1 MIIGVEDNKFEVFD
15 VLSKVCEDCLY
26 ICVVFI
32 FMKYFVGGEKQF
44 IQVLIGCEVFCDGL
58 FVDIG
63 VMMFNVGICFV
74 IVDVILYG
82 KFFIQ

>member
-1 MIIGVEDNKFEVFD
+1 M
-15 VLSKVCEDCLY
+15 
-26 ICVVFI
+26 
-32 FMKYFVGGEKQF
+32 
-44 IQVLIGCEVFCDGL
+44 GCEVLRNGL

-82 KFFIQ
+82 KLFIECIVIVIGEVVEFFSNFRVLIGMLVLYLLDEVKYNLKK